1 MNAEGVYLFRHS
13 LNNTVGVYKSM
24 ETIKKGNSAQ
34 KSFRNSKLARE
45 LPLHLMLLPTLIIV
59 GIFQYGSM
67 AGIVI
72 AFQKFIPTKGLFG
85 SKWVG
90 LKNFQQLFTIPDTWN
105 VIGNTI
111 YISLFK
117 MALSIVIPVAFAL
130 LLNEVHQIKMKRSIQ
145 TMVYLPNF
153 LSWVI
158 LAGIFSDIL
167 SPSTGIVNHL
177 LSFIGVEPIFFLGTP
192 EWFPITMI
200 VTDVWKTFGFTS
212 VIYLAALT
220 GIDPSLYEAGTV
232 DGANRLQQTWHI
244 TLPGITSII
253 VLMSVLSLANVLNGG
268 FEQIYNLYSPAVY
281 STGDILD
288 TMVYRLGIV
297 EAQYALSTA
306 AGFFKS
312 IVSLIFIVTSY
323 YMADKFAGY
332 RVF

>member
-1 MNAEGVYLFRHS
+1 
-13 LNNTVGVYKSM
+13 M
-24 ETIKKGNSAQ
+24 EIVKKENHKKKTFKNS
-34 KSFRNSKLARE
+34 RLYRE
-45 LPLHLMLLPTLIIV
+45 LPLYVMLIPAIIIV
-59 GIFQYGSM
+59 GIYQYGSI
-67 AGIVI
+67 AGISI
-72 AFQKFIPTKGLFG
+72 AFQKFVPAKGLFG

-90 LKNFQQLFTIPDTWN
+90 LKNFEQLFNLPDTWN

-111 YISLFK
+111 YIALMK
-117 MALSIVIPVAFAL
+117 MILGIIIPVLFAL
-130 LLNEVHQIKMKRSIQ
+130 MLNEVSKMKVKRSIQ

-158 LAGIFSDIL
+158 LAGIFADIL
-167 SPSTGIVNHL
+167 SPSTGVVNQII
-177 LSFIGVEPIFFLGTP
+177 SYFGFEPIFFLGSP
-192 EWFPITMI
+192 EWFPNTMI
-200 VTDVWKTFGFTS
+200 ITDIWKTFGFTS

-220 GIDPSLYEAGTV
+220 GIDPFLYEAATV
-232 DGANRLQQTWHI
+232 DGASRMQQTWHI

-288 TMVYRLGIV
+288 TMVYRLGMV
-297 EAQYALSTA
+297 DVQYSLSTA
-306 AGFFKS
+306 AGLFKS
-312 IVSLIFIVTSY
+312 IVSLIFIITSY